1 MTLEITVRG
10 SAEKHYPAER
20 ATVVVSAAIE
30 GPDKEGVVREA
41 VAIQEP
47 LTKQLSELVDRGAAT
62 TWASDQVR
70 IYSQPPWGPN
80 GERLGLTH
88 YATISASAEFVD
100 FEKLS
105 GFVDYW
111 AGKTGVQIGGVAWDV
126 SAKNRRLYESD
137 TRRAAV
143 DDAVAKAQA
152 YSDALRK
159 GRVRAI
165 QLADPGMLRQ
175 SESGPQVRMAKGFDM
190 VSAGGPELQMTPE
203 EILIYVEVDAK
214 FIAE

>member
-20 ATVVVSAAIE
+20 ATVVVSASLE
-30 GPDKEGVVREA
+30 GLEKEKVFRDA

-47 LTKQLSELVDRGAAT
+47 LSKQLGELVGRGAVT
-62 TWASDQVR
+62 TWSSDQVR
-70 IYSQPPWGPN
+70 IYSQHPWGPD
-80 GERLGLTH
+80 GERLPLTH
-88 YATISASAEFVD
+88 YASISATGEFVD
-100 FEKLS
+100 FERLS

-111 AGKTGVQIGGVAWDV
+111 AGKDGVQIGGLNWDV
-126 SAKNRRLYESD
+126 TAKNRRVYEND
-137 TRRAAV
+137 VRRSAV

-159 GRVRAI
+159 GRVQAI

-175 SESGPQVRMAKGFDM
+175 AEASLEMRMAKSFGMADM
-190 VSAGGPELQMTPE
+190 ASPELRMTPE
-203 EILIYVEVDAK
+203 EIQIYVEVDAK
-214 FIAE
+214 FLAD